1 MKPYIPVA
9 ISLAACLALPAA
21 HAQTC
26 QWKDAAGRTVV
37 SDTPPPGNA
46 KDVRCVG
53 GSSLSGPAPTPTA
66 AAASPKTLMEKDTD
80 FKKRQQEGKE
90 KADKAAKEQQAAAD
104 KKENCNRAKSTLA
117 ALESNQRVLAADEK
131 GERRVM
137 EDAERQQ
144 EIERNR
150 RIVAESCN

>member
-9 ISLAACLALPAA
+9 ICLAACFSLPAA

-46 KDVRCVG
+46 KDVRCFG
-53 GSSLSGPAPTPTA
+53 GSTAPAAPTA
-66 AAASPKTLMEKDTD
+66 APASAPKTVAEKDAD

-90 KADKAAKEQQAAAD
+90 KADKDAKEQQAAAE
-104 KKENCNRAKSTLA
+104 KKENCARAKSSLA
-117 ALESNQRVLAADEK
+117 TLESGRRVATSDEK
-131 GERRVM
+131 GERRFL
-137 EDAERQQ
+137 DDTERQQ
-144 EIERNR
+144 EIERAR
-150 RIVAESCN
+150 KIVAESCN